1 MTTDTRVDVM
11 AVLDVI
17 DHCAKIIGETGYPH
31 SEAALNKAREAIR
44 ELVEA
49 VGKLDVLDAKLI
61 YEVCQVRADR
71 DDACRDDVTVAEKAL
86 ATYNAVQDVC
96 AARQKFAG
104 V

>member
-1 MTTDTRVDVM
+1 MTTDTSVDVM
-11 AVLDVI
+11 AVLSQAAMDARL
-17 DHCAKIIGETGYPH
+17 AKQNVSNERLI
-31 SEAALNKAREAIR
+31 AARKAIR

>member
-1 MTTDTRVDVM
+1 MTTDTSVDVM

-49 VGKLDVLDAKLI
+49 DREHDEANASYATAATGKPRNDAWARVL
-61 YEVCQVRADR
+61 
-71 DDACRDDVTVAEKAL
+71 
-86 ATYNAVQDVC
+86 
-96 AARQKFAG
+96 AARQRRAAALQKFAG

>member
-1 MTTDTRVDVM
+1 MTTDTSVDVM

-49 VGKLDVLDAKLI
+49 
-61 YEVCQVRADR
+61 DR
-71 DDACRDDVTVAEKAL
+71 ELNDCGITATVIEGWKAL
-86 ATYNAVQDVC
+86 LPAEFHSDANAII
-96 AARQKFAG
+96 AALSKQAAALQKFAG